1 MVVEGEKAGRGDGNL
16 YGAWVRV
23 GWWGKKK

>member
-1 MVVEGEKAGRGDGNL
+1 MLVEGKRVGRGDGNV
-16 YGAWVRV
+16 YGVCVRV